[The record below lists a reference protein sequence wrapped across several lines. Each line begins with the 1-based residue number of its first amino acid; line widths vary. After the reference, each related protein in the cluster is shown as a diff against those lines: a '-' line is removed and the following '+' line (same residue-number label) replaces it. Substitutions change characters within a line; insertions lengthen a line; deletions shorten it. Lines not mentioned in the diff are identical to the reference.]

1 MENGPAD
8 SASFHGGSRQAGYEQ
23 AGHGQADYRQ
33 TCRRAALR
41 AFYRRALSRLSPEE
55 RERERSRDIPYPLS
69 LNALSGVFF
78 ETGIRQGWLSE
89 EGTPKGPMLLAVS
102 GGGDSTALLWL
113 FRTFCES
120 RLVAAHFEHG
130 IRGEESRQDARFV
143 GEMARRWGIETEI
156 GRADVPGSLQKGES
170 LETGARRLRY
180 AFFERAAEKH
190 GVWGVALGHNRE
202 DVAETVLFH
211 LLRGS
216 GVRGAAGMPERRGIF
231 FRPLLDCSRDFLRGV
246 LRCRG
251 IEWREDRTNAE
262 PGCTRNFIRGRLM
275 PLIESGVNARAA
287 EHLAAFAKDLR
298 FYREAEEERGDALL
312 RLVEG
317 DGARALFLWS
327 ARRGK
332 VNALRDEE
340 KAILV
345 RAAGRRLG
353 IPALSRARV
362 SELVRL
368 MGGGAYFEFQWGEG
382 VTVLGDSRRI
392 LWVESGP

>member
-1 MENGPAD
+1 MEPGQAN
-8 SASFHGGSRQAGYEQ
+8 SASFSGAHRSAG
-23 AGHGQADYRQ
+23 
-33 TCRRAALR
+33 RRAALR

-55 RERERSRDIPYPLS
+55 RERERSRDIPYPFSLS
-69 LNALSGVFF
+69 ALCGVFF
-78 ETGIRQGWLSE
+78 ETGIRQGWLSG
-89 EGTPKGPMLLAVS
+89 EGTPEGPILLAVS

-143 GEMARRWGIETEI
+143 EETARRWGIEAEI
-156 GRADVPGSLQKGES
+156 CHADVPGSLKKGES

-180 AFFERAAEKH
+180 AFFERAAEKR

-202 DVAETVLFH
+202 DAAETVLFH

-251 IEWREDRTNAE
+251 IGWREDRTNTE
-262 PGCTRNFIRGRLM
+262 LGCTRNFIRGSVM

-298 FYREAEEERGDALL
+298 FYREAEEERGGALL

-317 DGARALFLWS
+317 DEAKALFLWS
-327 ARRGK
+327 ARRGE
-332 VNALRDEE
+332 VNALCAEE
-340 KAILV
+340 KAVLI

-362 SELVRL
+362 LELARL
-368 MGGGAYFEFQWGEG
+368 TEGRACFEFQWGEG
-382 VTVLGDSRRI
+382 VKVLGDCRRL
-392 LWVESGP
+392 LWVSEKLVLEE